1 MFDPAYYDETHP
13 YRSSPQF
20 SLMFWNL
27 GSWCR
32 TRFSKC
38 PLPERLQKLAPHIDY
53 ELNSEHVKFG
63 DKPQFNNYFINVVN
77 NLGTHLFMN
86 CEAGSL
92 YPHRALA
99 EEERFTTC
107 FNDYHDLMVAA
118 GIGKDGYV
126 RQIAGY
132 NTGEDD
138 TRVRYVSWAIFEVS
152 WGTTKYRDTDI
163 EEPLVCVYHV

>member
-1 MFDPAYYDETHP
+1 
-13 YRSSPQF
+13 
-20 SLMFWNL
+20 MFWNL

-138 TRVRYVSWAIFEVS
+138 TRVRYVSWAIFELS
-152 WGTTKYRDTDI
+152 WGKTKHRDTDI